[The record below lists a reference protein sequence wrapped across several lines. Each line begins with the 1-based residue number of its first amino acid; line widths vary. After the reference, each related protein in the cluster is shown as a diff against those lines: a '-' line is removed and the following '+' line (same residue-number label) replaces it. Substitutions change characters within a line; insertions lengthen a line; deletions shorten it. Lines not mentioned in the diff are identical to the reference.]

1 MAKRS
6 LIWGNLYDRRNCFSG
21 QTVKLLQFYSMC
33 QKMAHVAAT
42 FTAEKKINYGER
54 FI

>member
-1 MAKRS
+1 MGK
-6 LIWGNLYDRRNCFSG
+6 IFMTDGTVFWGRRRNCCN
-21 QTVKLLQFYSMC
+21 FYSMC

>member
-1 MAKRS
+1 MVVEMGKIIVIDGIVFLDR
-6 LIWGNLYDRRNCFSG
+6 RRNCCN
-21 QTVKLLQFYSMC
+21 FYSMC